1 MGGAVMTG
9 GQRPV
14 VELVGEELRL
24 RRSGV
29 QIQRGID
36 IDLRSGE
43 RVALAGPSGS
53 GKTTL
58 TSVRAGL
65 AEPDSGTVI
74 LDGRPLADHGP
85 QLRRRVG
92 IVFHGDALVAL
103 LTAAENVEMALV
115 ATGFPQR
122 RQPSPPERRSSSSA
136 SPTGRSTSWKSSLVA
151 SSSGWR
157 SLARSPGGPTSS
169 GRRAD
174 RGAGSRPRQP
184 GTRRHPRRRRPGAAV
199 LLATHDAKVVRRC
212 DRRLYVVDG
221 ALTDSET
228 LA

>member
-92 IVFHGDALVAL
+92 IVFQGDALVAL

-115 ATGFPQR
+115 ATGLPAAQAANR
-122 RQPSPPERRSSSSA
+122 AREVLE
-136 SPTGRSTSWKSSLVA
+136 LV
-151 SSSGWR
+151 G
-157 SLARSPGGPTSS
+157 
-169 GRRAD
+169 
-174 RGAGSRPRQP
+174 
-184 GTRRHPRRRRPGAAV
+184 
-199 LLATHDAKVVRRC
+199 
-212 DRRLYVVDG
+212 
-221 ALTDSET
+221 LTD
-228 LA
+228 